1 MPESTG
7 NYPKSILKKHP
18 SPIKETQDKSIQ
30 QDAPIQKAKYG
41 DRNVYIYNQLTE
53 RINTPNSVH
62 SSDKSDNHHQSI
74 YERTVNI
81 SPLTDN
87 NSNINIPTKTDTEG
101 KKTSF
106 SKFFSFLSKFWNPD
120 NINLSN
126 PNTINKK
133 TTTILKSY
141 KNHQYKYLMLL
152 SVVCPIFTPV
162 LVARATVDLGK
173 KIKLAPME
181 HQKNIED
188 PIVDKF
194 MHDLTKAVN
203 NDDTTGI
210 AQATVDY
217 LSEAADPNL
226 LGEFQDKY
234 GLQMELQAELNSFV
248 KQIQVM
254 GLSIDKE
261 EPPNDENT
269 HNTRQPLDI
278 FLASLRD
285 NMKYIPLD
293 QLESTKTAL
302 IGLEQT
308 LEEHAKKLSQTKLA
322 EFKEHSYMISNIQEE
337 IDVTINTTKA
347 KESNSERGKKLKLL
361 LEEKKR
367 ERKKKIDSKIASGR
381 ITLSHRPNKQ
391 RKQYTKLMKKG
402 VEIKDDNIE
411 KLYEKQ
417 NRPDDDVVR

>member
-18 SPIKETQDKSIQ
+18 SPIKETQDNSIQ

-41 DRNVYIYNQLTE
+41 DRSVYTYNQLTE
-53 RINTPNSVH
+53 RINTSKSVH
-62 SSDKSDNHHQSI
+62 FIDKSDNNHQSI

-87 NSNINIPTKTDTEG
+87 NSNINIPAKTDTEG
-101 KKTSF
+101 EKASF
-106 SKFFSFLSKFWNPD
+106 SKFFGFLSKFWNPN
-120 NINLSN
+120 NINLSDL
-126 PNTINKK
+126 NTINKK
-133 TTTILKSY
+133 TITVLKSY

-162 LVARATVDLGK
+162 LVARATIDLVK

-194 MHDLTKAVN
+194 MHNLTKAVN

-217 LSEAADPNL
+217 LSEAIDPNL
-226 LGEFQDKY
+226 LGELQDKY
-234 GLQMELQAELNSFV
+234 GLEMELQAELNSFI

-254 GLSIDKE
+254 ELSIDRE
-261 EPPNDENT
+261 EPSNDVNT
-269 HNTRQPLDI
+269 HNIRQPLDI
-278 FLASLRD
+278 FLAILSD
-285 NMKYIPLD
+285 NMKYIPLE
-293 QLESTKTAL
+293 QLESTKIAL
-302 IGLEQT
+302 TGLEQT
-308 LEEHAKKLSQTKLA
+308 LEEHAKKLPQTKLTG
-322 EFKEHSYMISNIQEE
+322 FKEHSYMVSNIQEE
-337 IDVTINTTKA
+337 IGITINTTKA
-347 KESNSERGKKLKLL
+347 KEDNSERGKKLKLL
-361 LEEKKR
+361 LEDKKR
-367 ERKKKIDSKIASGR
+367 ERKKKINSKIESGR

-417 NRPDDDVVR
+417 NRTDDDVDR